1 MEDLELDGRI
11 ILEYCKKYLD
21 VGLNWIDVA

>member
-1 MEDLELDGRI
+1 MEDLELDGQV
-11 ILEYCKKYLD
+11 ILEYCNKKLD